1 MDEKKELTR
10 GEQLRRALTYQKKNG
25 YDRLQT
31 GELEAIEAYCSGYK
45 QFLDGGKTERECV
58 DRTIALAETA
68 GFRPYVRG
76 MELKPGDKVYRS
88 NRGKAV
94 MLAVIGRKDLD
105 QGVNIGA
112 AHIDSPRLDLKQNPV
127 YEAEELAFFK
137 THYYGGIRKYQWV
150 TIPLELHGVVAL
162 KGGNVV
168 RVSVGN
174 GEGDPLFTIDDL
186 LPHLGAEQSK
196 KTLGEAIP
204 GESLNILIGSRPLA
218 DDEGSDRVKVAV
230 LELLNRKYGIVE
242 EDFIS
247 AELCAVP
254 AFRASDIGFDRS
266 MIGAYGHD
274 DRVCAY
280 AALAALLQLDTPERT
295 AVCML
300 ADKEEIGSEGVT
312 GMKSASFDTFMADL
326 CAAQGVLPRACY
338 EKSFCLS
345 ADVTAAYDPNFADV
359 YEKRNSAFVNYGMGL
374 CKYTGARGKSGAS
387 DASAELVAYVR
398 KVLDGAGVAW
408 QMAELGKV
416 DAGGGG
422 TVAAYMAERN
432 IDTLDAGVPVLSMH
446 SPFETVGKLDCY
458 MTYKGMK
465 AVFEAC

>member
-76 MELKPGDKVYRS
+76 MELKPGDKVYQS

-168 RVSVGN
+168 RISVGN

-196 KTLGEAIP
+196 KPLGEAIP

>member
-1 MDEKKELTR
+1 MEDKKLTR
-10 GEQLRRALTYQKKNG
+10 GEQLRKALVYDKKNG
-25 YDRLQT
+25 YDRLLP
-31 GELEAIEAYCSGYK
+31 GELEAMEDYCTGYK
-45 QFLDGGKTERECV
+45 QFLDAGKTERECV
-58 DRTIALAETA
+58 DRTIALAEAA
-68 GFRPYVRG
+68 GFRPYARG
-76 MELKPGDKVYRS
+76 MELKAGDKVYCS
-88 NRGKAV
+88 NRGKAI
-94 MLAVIGRKDLD
+94 MLAVMGRKGLD

-112 AHIDSPRLDLKQNPV
+112 AHIDSPRLDLKQNPL
-127 YEAEELAFFK
+127 YETEEMAFFK

-162 KGGNVV
+162 KSGQNI

-196 KTLGEAIP
+196 KPLGEAIP
-204 GESLNILIGSRPLA
+204 AENLNILVGSRPLA
-218 DDEGSDRVKVAV
+218 DDEGSDRVKIAV

-254 AFRASDIGFDRS
+254 AFRACDIGFDRS
-266 MIGAYGHD
+266 LIGAYGHD

-280 AALAALLQLDTPERT
+280 AALAALLQLGTPERT

-300 ADKEEIGSEGVT
+300 ADKEEIGSEGVS
-312 GMKSASFDTFMADL
+312 GMKSAAFDTFMADL
-326 CAAQGVLPRACY
+326 CAGQGVLPRVCY

-345 ADVTAAYDPNFADV
+345 ADVTAAYDPNFAEV
-359 YEKRNSAFVNYGMGL
+359 YEKRNSALINYGMGL

-398 KVLDGAGVAW
+398 RVLDNANVAW

-422 TVAAYMAERN
+422 TVAVYMAERN

-446 SPFETVGKLDCY
+446 SPFETVAKLDCY
-458 MTYKGMK
+458 MTFKGMK
-465 AVFEAC
+465 AIFEAV